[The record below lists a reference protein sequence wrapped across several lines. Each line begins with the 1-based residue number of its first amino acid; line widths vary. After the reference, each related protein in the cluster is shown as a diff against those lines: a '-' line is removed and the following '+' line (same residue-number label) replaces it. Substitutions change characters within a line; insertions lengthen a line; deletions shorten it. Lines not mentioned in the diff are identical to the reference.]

1 MHCVTSLAV
10 TSGELGKYGHD
21 IVGVVTA
28 RYTIC
33 GGSPGSVY
41 GTNYQTKFV
50 IPGDKWSCDCYM
62 RKCSNTC
69 VSQGSVEVRY
79 TLLISGYTRRCS
91 TY

>member
-21 IVGVVTA
+21 IVGVVTV

-50 IPGDKWSCDCYM
+50 IP
-62 RKCSNTC
+62 
-69 VSQGSVEVRY
+69 
-79 TLLISGYTRRCS
+79 
-91 TY
+91 